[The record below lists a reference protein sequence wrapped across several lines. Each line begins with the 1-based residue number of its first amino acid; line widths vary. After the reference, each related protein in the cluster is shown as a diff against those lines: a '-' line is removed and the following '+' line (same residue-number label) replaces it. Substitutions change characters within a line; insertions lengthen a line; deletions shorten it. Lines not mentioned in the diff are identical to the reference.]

1 MENSLLIGLSR
12 QMALRRE
19 LDVVANNIANLNTTG
34 FKADGAVFQ
43 EFLMPVARADQFQ
56 PPDRRLSYVQDRA
69 TWHDFNQGPVQQ
81 TGNPLDVAIDGDAF
95 LVVQTPRGE
104 RYTRNGAL
112 QLNAAGELVTS
123 AGDRVLGEAGP
134 ITFQQQDREIA
145 ISQDGTV
152 SVREGNANIDAIRGR
167 IRLAR
172 FAQPQILQKDGAS
185 TFAAPAGV
193 APQTP
198 PAPQNGAPLGPENSR
213 IMQGALEKSNV
224 RAVIE
229 MTRMIEVTRTYTQ
242 VSNLM
247 QQHGDLRRTAIERLA
262 EVPA

>member
-19 LDVVANNIANLNTTG
+19 LDVVANNIANLNTNG

-43 EFLMPVARADQFQ
+43 EFLMPVARADQFL
-56 PPDRRLSYVQDRA
+56 PPDRRLSFVQDRA
-69 TWHDFNQGPVQQ
+69 TWHDLSQGTVQQ

-123 AGDRVLGEAGP
+123 AGDRVLGETGP

-172 FAQPQILQKDGAS
+172 FAQP
-185 TFAAPAGV
+185 AGV
-193 APQTP
+193 APQVP

>member
-19 LDVVANNIANLNTTG
+19 LDIIANNIANVNTTG

-43 EFLMPVARADQFQ
+43 EILMPVARADQFL
-56 PPDRRLSYVQDRA
+56 PPDRRFSYVQDRA
-69 TWHDFNQGPVQQ
+69 SWHDFSQGPVQQ
-81 TGNPLDVAIDGDAF
+81 TGNPLDVAVDGDAF

-112 QLNAAGELVTS
+112 QINAAGELVTS
-123 AGDRVLGEAGP
+123 AGDRVLGDAGA
-134 ITFQQQDREIA
+134 ITFQPGDTEIS
-145 ISQDGTV
+145 ISKDGTI
-152 SVREGNANIDAIRGR
+152 SVREGTNSTVDAVRGR
-167 IRLAR
+167 IRLAS
-172 FAQPQILQKDGAS
+172 FAQPQILQKDGSS

-193 APQTP
+193 LPQTV
-198 PAPQNGAPLGPENSR
+198 QNPSVV
-213 IMQGALEKSNV
+213 QGVLEKSNV

-242 VSNLM
+242 VATLM
-247 QQHGDLRRTAIERLA
+247 QQHGELRRTAIERLA